1 MSNWPLNAEVLQ
13 GIAHTGF
20 YGALASEES
29 MRIYPRI
36 CQIIDQSD
44 LSTTYTSFGN
54 TPEPRQLSGSVA
66 STGERQ
72 AYGMKDYKITGTV
85 VEWEQTVEVPR
96 SVIETNPGEIGRIT
110 SQMAQKASLFMD
122 RRLVGTVLP
131 AATAG
136 YDGSALYSDSGH
148 TETGTAQD
156 NNLAGTSATG
166 TKPTA
171 AEIESDMD
179 TVLGT
184 LKGFTD
190 DRLTPVNEGVSRFIV
205 LVPLSFEFL
214 FKNTLEK
221 PPVGSVPSVDASGAT
236 GRFRG
241 MFDVIASA
249 FVATADRHYIFTDR
263 QDTKAVALLKNKPF
277 EFVTNI
283 GTDSD
288 AWRHKQ
294 TAIFSSYARFEFIP
308 WDWKTTCRVIYT

>member
-20 YGALASEES
+20 YGALAIAETE
-29 MRIYPRI
+29 RLYTKI
-36 CQIIDQSD
+36 CHIIDQSD
-44 LSTTYTSFGN
+44 LSVTYTSFGN
-54 TPEPRQLSGSVA
+54 TPEPRQLSGTVA

-72 AYGMKDYKITGTV
+72 SYGMKDYKITGTV
-85 VEWEQTVEVPR
+85 VEWEQTIEVPR

-122 RRLVGTVLP
+122 RRLIGTVLP

-136 YDGSALYSDSGH
+136 YDGAALYSDAGH
-148 TETGTAQD
+148 TESGTAQD

-166 TKPTA
+166 TKPSA

-184 LKGFTD
+184 LKGFKD
-190 DRLTPVNEGVSRFIV
+190 DRSTPVNEGVGKFIV
-205 LVPLSFEFL
+205 LVPLAFEYL
-214 FKNTLEK
+214 FKNVLET
-221 PPVGSVPSVDASGAT
+221 PPVGSAPFVDSSGAS

-241 MFDVIASA
+241 MFTVYGSS
-249 FVATADRHYIFTDR
+249 FVATDDRHYMFTDR
-263 QDTKAVALLKNKPF
+263 TDSKSVALLKNKPF

-288 AWRHKQ
+288 MWRLNQ
-294 TAIFSSYARFEFIP
+294 MAVFSSYARFEFIP
-308 WDWKTTCRVIYT
+308 WDWKTTVRVVYS